1 VAEVTVVEEATGT
14 FLVTVNDDD
23 VTTTHTVR
31 VPEGLPDALSCGQ
44 VPVVELVRSS
54 FTFLLAREP
63 ATSILRTF
71 SLEQIGH
78 YFPDYPETIAR
89 VMAGRTDP

>member
-1 VAEVTVVEEATGT
+1 MVEQATGT
-14 FLVTVNDDD
+14 FLVTVRDDA

-31 VPEGLPDALSCGQ
+31 VPEGLPGTLGCGH

-63 ATSILRTF
+63 ATSILATF
-71 SLEQIGH
+71 SLDQIGH
-78 YFPDYPETIAR
+78 YFPDYPGTIAQVLADR
-89 VMAGRTDP
+89 LDG